1 MALTLSQKKTNASRA
16 ILGGVQTTPITE
28 DSPEVAAVWAFV
40 QNLYDGAG
48 HKAFLT
54 MKNGDVVVVIKG
66 YPIQGTPLGSR
77 WVKATKTWTGIQ
89 SQS

>member
-1 MALTLSQKKTNASRA
+1 MASLSTMKTNAKNA
-16 ILGGVQTTPITE
+16 IAGGSQTTKPTE

-40 QNLYDGAG
+40 QNIYDGAG
-48 HKAFLT
+48 HKAFLA
-54 MKNGDVVVVIKG
+54 MANGDVVVVIKG

-77 WVKATKTWTGIQ
+77 WRKSSKTWTGIQ